1 MNRNASQNISEIK
14 LLLTEPH
21 ECSYLPQHQA
31 ITGFV
36 DPQIEIN
43 NALYGHLTTLGF
55 RRSGP
60 YLYSPFCADCKACV
74 PARIPVVKFQP
85 NRSQKRCLR
94 GNADVQVVEVDDI
107 DFAEHYPLYEDYIV
121 NRHQGGDMFPPSKG
135 QFDQFLGSTW
145 DCSRFLELRVDGK
158 LIGCAVVDHLPD
170 ALSAIYTYFDPA
182 ESVRGLGTLAVLL
195 QIDLAQ
201 SLNMDY
207 LYLGYWIADC
217 QKMRYKTNYRP
228 LELLRENIWC
238 LHE

>member
-1 MNRNASQNISEIK
+1 MRW
-14 LLLTEPH
+14 
-21 ECSYLPQHQA
+21 
-31 ITGFV
+31 V
-36 DPQIEIN
+36 
-43 NALYGHLTTLGF
+43 
-55 RRSGP
+55 
-60 YLYSPFCADCKACV
+60 
-74 PARIPVVKFQP
+74 
-85 NRSQKRCLR
+85 
-94 GNADVQVVEVDDI
+94 
-107 DFAEHYPLYEDYIV
+107 
-121 NRHQGGDMFPPSKG
+121 
-135 QFDQFLGSTW
+135 
-145 DCSRFLELRVDGK
+145 CSRFLELRLDGK